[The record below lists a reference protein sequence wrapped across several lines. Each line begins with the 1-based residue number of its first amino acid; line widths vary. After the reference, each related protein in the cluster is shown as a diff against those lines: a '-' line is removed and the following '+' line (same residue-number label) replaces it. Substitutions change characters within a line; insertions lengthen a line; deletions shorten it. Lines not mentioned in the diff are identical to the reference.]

1 MARDV
6 RSLLESRTTLLAGV
20 SHDLRTPLARLRLSL
35 AMLPDAVD
43 PGLIADIE
51 RDVESMD
58 RLIGQHLSFA
68 RGAAPEAPQPGDLGG
83 ILDAAQADVRRPGAQ
98 VRTDTR

>member
-1 MARDV
+1 
-6 RSLLESRTTLLAGV
+6 
-20 SHDLRTPLARLRLSL
+20 
-35 AMLPDAVD
+35 MLPDAVD

-68 RGAAPEAPQPGDLGG
+68 RGAEPEAPQPGDLGE
-83 ILDAAQADVRRPGAQ
+83 ILDAALADVRRQGAQ
-98 VRTDTR
+98 VAWQAPDHCIRAVPVLELRGVLSNLLEDRESTTRQSRQ